1 MDEIPSRPV
10 HKKRHNVFG
19 RLKNA
24 LTRQSRDTGTPT
36 AALKPSASTTSGKP
50 DAERA
55 PVDVTN
61 GSSKIGDLDAKN
73 YWQMAYDELTE
84 GDRKTLETLLAVT
97 AAETQNAGRS
107 RTKEIL
113 NEVIKAT
120 EAQYEA
126 EQSKDGLRATAYKIL
141 HSTLSFQDVINTAV
155 KFDPTGY
162 ASSAWAMV
170 SLGLTV
176 WSPYNETSD

>member
-1 MDEIPSRPV
+1 MDDTPTRPV

-24 LTRQSRDTGTPT
+24 LARQSRDTDTPT
-36 AALKPSASTTSGKP
+36 PALKPSEPATSGKP
-50 DAERA
+50 DAETG

-61 GSSKIGDLDAKN
+61 DSSKIDDHDAKN

-120 EAQYEA
+120 EAQYKA
-126 EQSKDGLRATAYKIL
+126 GQSRDGLRATAHKIL

-155 KFDPTGY
+155 KIDPTGY
-162 ASSAWAMV
+162 ASSAWAIV

-176 WSPYNETSD
+176 WSPYKETSG